1 MTVVADAKKCVLL
14 PTAQP
19 GDRFDLQI
27 AGEGKIVLTLLEP
40 DPARPANVRVE
51 KRGGFSVGVLDR
63 PIDDQALAEALND
76 FP

>member
-1 MTVVADAKKCVLL
+1 MTVVADVRKCVLL

-27 AGEGKIVLTLLEP
+27 AGEGKFVLTRLGS
-40 DPARPANVRVE
+40 DPVGPAKVRVE
-51 KRGGFSVGVLDR
+51 KRGDFSVGVLDR
-63 PIDDQALAEALND
+63 PIDDQALAEALNE